1 MRSTRQVTESRIAI
15 KASPRGTRAGFA
27 VLSDGDGG
35 AVTITVLPKP
45 WAVGPRRFTLP
56 LHRGGQTTHVTMFEL
71 DTVEVPCAV
80 GVREVLAQ
88 GLLDLGAGAV
98 ADVDDTS
105 GGQLLE
111 RVRSGGFIGDGRRA
125 DDRGFEFLLS
135 LMLLARRRRAALF
148 SDGYSGYSAP
158 SLLRLITQRLFV
170 DEVGRVL
177 ERVRPTY
184 REHVETLSFPRGRL
198 SGGSLAVSLLTG
210 APAVESTF
218 DELSTD
224 TNVLRIVLAA
234 LRVVAAEPV
243 PSLFASVVAPTRA
256 RAVAFARRL
265 GSVTVID
272 SERALVAARRSVP
285 TPLDWPWRPALDLA
299 TQVLAG
305 KTVVPREGS
314 VRTPRAASIY
324 LHMEKWW
331 EQCLAEALRTIADGG
346 AVIEQAPVASP
357 WSIPSAEGEPA
368 GGWAGSNTPLNVD
381 LMFALDGELIL
392 ADAKY
397 KIAERSLGAADGY
410 QMFSYSHTARW
421 PTSGDLTGSGVIFY
435 PGRVPITGGR
445 NRGHPRRRVLVR
457 ATEPR
462 YELRLLDL
470 PFPSPTDVGTDVA
483 WRDYV
488 RALGQA
494 IRSGLTN

>member
-1 MRSTRQVTESRIAI
+1 MTEGRIAI

-27 VLSDGDGG
+27 VLSDGEGG
-35 AVTITVLPKP
+35 AVTFTVLPKP

-56 LHRGGQTTHVTMFEL
+56 LHQGGQTTHVSMYEL

-80 GVREVLAQ
+80 VVREVLAQ

-98 ADVDDTS
+98 ADGDGS
-105 GGQLLE
+105 AGGQLLE
-111 RVRSGGFIGDGRRA
+111 RVGSGGLSGDERRA
-125 DDRGFEFLLS
+125 DDGDFELLLS
-135 LMLLARRRRAALF
+135 LMLLARGRRASLF
-148 SDGYSGYSAP
+148 SDGYSGYSAL
-158 SLLRLITQRLFV
+158 SLMRLITQRLFV

-198 SGGSLAVSLLTG
+198 SGASLAVSLLTG
-210 APAVESTF
+210 APAVKSTF

-234 LRVVAAEPV
+234 LRVIAAEPV
-243 PSLFASVVAPTRA
+243 PSLFAPVAVPTRA
-256 RAVAFARRL
+256 RAVAIARRL

-272 SERALVAARRSVP
+272 RERALIAARRSVP
-285 TPLDWPWRPALDLA
+285 TPLDWVWRPALDLA
-299 TQVLAG
+299 TEVLAG
-305 KTVVPREGS
+305 KAVVPREGGAH
-314 VRTPRAASIY
+314 TPRAASIY

-331 EQCLAEALRTIADGG
+331 EQCLAEALRTVADGG
-346 AVIEQAPVASP
+346 AVIEQVPVASP
-357 WSIPSAEGEPA
+357 WSTPSVEEDPPS
-368 GGWAGSNTPLNVD
+368 GWAGDTPLNAD

-397 KIAERSLGAADGY
+397 KTADRSLGAADGY
-410 QMFSYSHTARW
+410 QMFSYSHTAKW
-421 PTSGDLTGSGVIFY
+421 PASGELTASGAVFY
-435 PGRVPITGGR
+435 PARVPAAEGR
-445 NRGHPRRRVLVR
+445 NRAHPRRRVLVR

-470 PFPSPTDVGTDVA
+470 PFPSPADVGTELA